1 MSDELTKYK
10 NDGFVGFVKVAD
22 LLDSIKQVP
31 REGGVYIVLRTNNTP
46 MQFLEVGTGGFYKGE
61 NPNADLK
68 TLVNKVVKDSITI
81 YIGKGVNLRRRL
93 RELLRFGKGYDVAH
107 RGGCYMWQIAD
118 ADEMV
123 IAWKLTP
130 NQEPRIVEASMIAE
144 YVNEYGKFPFANR
157 QP

>member
-1 MSDELTKYK
+1 MIDELIKYK

-31 REGGVYIVLRTNNTP
+31 RKGGVYIVLRTNSTP
-46 MQFLEVGTGGFYKGE
+46 MQFLEVGTGGFYQGKK
-61 NPNADLK
+61 PNADLK

-107 RGGCYMWQIAD
+107 SGGRYLWQISD
-118 ADEMV
+118 ADDLLV
-123 IAWKLTP
+123 AWKPTP
-130 NQEPRIVEASMIAE
+130 TQDPRSVEASMLTDYI
-144 YVNEYGKFPFANR
+144 NEYGKLPFANLV
-157 QP
+157 Q